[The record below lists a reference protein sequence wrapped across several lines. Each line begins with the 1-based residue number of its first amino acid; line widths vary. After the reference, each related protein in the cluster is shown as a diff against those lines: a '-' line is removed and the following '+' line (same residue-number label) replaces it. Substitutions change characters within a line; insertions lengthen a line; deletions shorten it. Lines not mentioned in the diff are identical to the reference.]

1 MKSRVSALAT
11 GAAVAGIAVV
21 ALWALGVGPRQP
33 QAAPAA
39 TPAAA
44 AAPLEF
50 MTQEVVRPG
59 PAVLARTVE
68 FSGPLVAPSTAVVRA
83 RATGRLQLLA
93 VAEGA
98 QVAAGQVLGRLD
110 LADQAG
116 RAAERAAFV
125 ESARAALAQA
135 ERVQA
140 QNERLAAQ
148 GFISGAAR
156 DTSLA
161 AVQTA
166 RAQLDAAVAA
176 LATAQAGLR
185 DGALVAP
192 IGGIVARRHALQGE
206 AVSAEQPVL
215 TLVDLSRLE
224 LAGVVATHE
233 VSRLTAG
240 MTVNVRVEGHD
251 EPLAGRI
258 ARIAPSA
265 EPGTRAIGVTVS
277 LANPAQVL
285 RAGQFALASV
295 TLADAP
301 SPRVLPVAAI
311 GTTSGQP
318 HVWTI
323 RDGALARRAV
333 TLGRRD
339 EAGGR
344 VEVLDGVDVQDLVL
358 AARFDNLREGTP
370 AVVRPAHAAAGAAS
384 AAASAASRSR

>member
-1 MKSRVSALAT
+1 
-11 GAAVAGIAVV
+11 
-21 ALWALGVGPRQP
+21 
-33 QAAPAA
+33 
-39 TPAAA
+39 
-44 AAPLEF
+44 
-50 MTQEVVRPG
+50 
-59 PAVLARTVE
+59 
-68 FSGPLVAPSTAVVRA
+68 
-83 RATGRLQLLA
+83 
-93 VAEGA
+93 
-98 QVAAGQVLGRLD
+98 
-110 LADQAG
+110 
-116 RAAERAAFV
+116 
-125 ESARAALAQA
+125 
-135 ERVQA
+135 
-140 QNERLAAQ
+140 
-148 GFISGAAR
+148 
-156 DTSLA
+156 
-161 AVQTA
+161 
-166 RAQLDAAVAA
+166 
-176 LATAQAGLR
+176 
-185 DGALVAP
+185 
-192 IGGIVARRHALQGE
+192 
-206 AVSAEQPVL
+206 VL

-251 EPLAGRI
+251 EPVAGRI